1 MEEVNILDE
10 LDDIVTISRSVTQP
24 IGGGKQLTGVPRPFS
39 FDSILSRAWGV
50 ARGVVSPRYVISEFG
65 LRALRKGQSE
75 ILKEFLT
82 DPTAIHAIHN
92 VFVKGRTTTPYVRTF
107 YQKLFGTPTMAILIN
122 QGISQDDGLLVK
134 YLDGPEQ
141 QVPQNAVDAQLQDLF
156 S

>member
-1 MEEVNILDE
+1 MPSPFKVESV
-10 LDDIVTISRSVTQP
+10 ISRVYG
-24 IGGGKQLTGVPRPFS
+24 I
-39 FDSILSRAWGV
+39 
-50 ARGVVSPRYVISEFG
+50 ARGVVSARYVFSEWG
-65 LRALRKGQSE
+65 IRQMRQGQAEVLRS
-75 ILKEFLT
+75 FLT
-82 DPTAIHAIHN
+82 DPEAVN
-92 VFVKGRTTTPYVRTF
+92 VAHEIFVQGKTSSIYAKNF